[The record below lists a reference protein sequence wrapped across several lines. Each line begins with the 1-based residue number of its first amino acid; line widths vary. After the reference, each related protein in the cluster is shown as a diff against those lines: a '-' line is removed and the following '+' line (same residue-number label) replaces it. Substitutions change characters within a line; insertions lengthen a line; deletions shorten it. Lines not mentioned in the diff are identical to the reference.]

1 MEEKFSYTKIF
12 TILFS
17 TFYIFGLAASFY
29 NLAFI
34 FAVILL
40 FVLILMTLF
49 TKFDFK
55 RIIILYLI
63 FFVGIIRASNSE
75 NIEKSLEN
83 VNSNNVKLYGQVVT
97 SKEVSNRYK
106 RVRFYLNVKDIEIS
120 GKTFDNLNSK
130 ILVSFIKENNS
141 EDNITIGDYI
151 EVKGKLSPA
160 KTAKNPHQFNYRRY
174 LLNNDCINVLYANPL
189 SINKIKEPVFDFH
202 NPADSWYY
210 ILKKFEITR
219 HKIIL
224 RHAKYIKS
232 PELEILGGI
241 VFGNETINPDEKIK
255 EDFKNSGLLH
265 LLAASGLNV
274 ALIFG
279 IWWWIAML
287 IRIPYNLAIL
297 SGAVFVVLYTF
308 MTGFPPSILRASC
321 MLLFVLF
328 GKLIDRN
335 VNSVAL
341 VFFVG
346 FLILLFNPKMLFD
359 VGFQLSFIVTI
370 GLIVSCPVIVSK
382 IVEKDKKFKEKFK
395 NSSSFKRYLAYAF
408 CPVNVVSAL
417 CVPLVA
423 QLWVV
428 PLQMHYF
435 NNFAIF
441 SVIANI
447 AVIPFIGI
455 LSFIG
460 FISSIISLIP
470 YLSGPMI
477 FLFDIIAKPMLT
489 LLVKTSEYF
498 ASFKYSMLKV
508 IGLNIFQ
515 MFGVW
520 ILILLFLLNLK
531 SDFKN
536 KKYLIIFISF
546 VLIFALSFIRVDDFR
561 HNFEIIMFDVENA
574 DSFLI
579 KTPNKRY
586 ILIDTGRKPYK
597 GLSSGEIILNRYFK
611 NERINKLKTLII
623 THFDMDHCGGAVDV
637 LNSVKTDE
645 IIIQKDKAKSELSK
659 EILDFIKSNNFNYKI
674 AKNNE
679 IIYSEPDLTVKTLT
693 PVYKNKNDEDKFD
706 NETSIVTLVTYR
718 NKNFL
723 FMGDVG
729 ILGFKSIEKY
739 LPDKVDIIK
748 IGHHGAKDV
757 INNEILKRINP
768 DYALISTGINKF
780 GHPHYST
787 INLLNEN
794 KIKTISTRNYGFV
807 RIILDKNLDYKF
819 YHYESTSKKLE
830 KVLFDRLNPIPF
842 NKSKYVQDFIKANL

>member
-1 MEEKFSYTKIF
+1 MKEKFSYTKIF

-17 TFYIFGLAASFY
+17 TFYIFGLVASFY

-130 ILVSFIKENNS
+130 VLVSFIKENNS

-151 EVKGKLSPA
+151 EVKGKLSPV

-174 LLNNDCINVLYANPL
+174 LLNNDCINVLYANPS

-470 YLSGPMI
+470 YLSGLMV
-477 FLFDIIAKPMLT
+477 FLFDIIAKPMLA

-706 NETSIVTLVTYR
+706 NETSIVTLVTYK

-842 NKSKYVQDFIKANL
+842 HKSKYVQDFIKANL